1 MEKLKGVTGYQI
13 AIRIGK
19 KGKFKVVKKIKKNK
33 RKYIKSKVKLGKTYY
48 VKVRA
53 YRKVGKKV
61 VYGKYSKAKNVSLRN
76 SLNNGRQL
84 LFISTHCAT

>member
-1 MEKLKGVTGYQI
+1 MWKKLKGVTGYQI

-61 VYGKYSKAKNVSLRN
+61 VYGKYSKAKKCK
-76 SLNNGRQL
+76 
-84 LFISTHCAT
+84 FKK

>member
-1 MEKLKGVTGYQI
+1 MEKTKGVTGYQI
-13 AIRIGK
+13 AIRIG
-19 KGKFKVVKKIKKNK
+19 IKKNK

-61 VYGKYSKAKNVSLRN
+61 VYGKYSKAKKCK
-76 SLNNGRQL
+76 
-84 LFISTHCAT
+84 FKK

>member
-1 MEKLKGVTGYQI
+1 MANSREKLALSGKTKRRNRLSNCNQNWQERQI
-13 AIRIGK
+13 QSCK
-19 KGKFKVVKKIKKNK
+19 EIKKNK

-61 VYGKYSKAKNVSLRN
+61 VYGKYSKAKKM
-76 SLNNGRQL
+76 
-84 LFISTHCAT
+84 